1 MHRSALVAFLL
12 VVATVTTAT
21 AQTKDP
27 LPRFVV
33 DAQGLFGGMPTTDGW
48 VPAVPA
54 DTPIPGH
61 GLGIGGGVHVY
72 LLKLGLATFGIGG
85 SAVMV
90 RKAGSPLMTTAGVA
104 TTPAVTTSVTSVNP
118 QISINFGH
126 RLGWS
131 YLSAGYS
138 SAKVKSS
145 STAFTTP
152 PPTTPPT
159 TTPPTTTPPTTTP
172 PPTTPANTIPA
183 ATAPEMW
190 NPGFNYGGGARW
202 FMKPHLAASFDVR
215 FVQLSSRA
223 ATAQNPVFALRSKMV
238 NFMVGISIQ

>member
-1 MHRSALVAFLL
+1 MHRPALLALALVLAI
-12 VVATVTTAT
+12 ATTAT
-21 AQTKDP
+21 AQSSDP

-33 DAQGLFGGMPTTDGW
+33 DAQGMFGGMPTADGW

-61 GLGIGGGVHVY
+61 GLGFGAGVHVY
-72 LLKLGLATFGIGG
+72 VLKLGIATFGIGG
-85 SAVMV
+85 SATIVK
-90 RKAGSPLMTTAGVA
+90 KAQDPLKTTAGVA
-104 TTPAVTTSVTSVNP
+104 TTPAVTTQVTSLNP
-118 QISINFGH
+118 QISINFGR

-145 STAFTTP
+145 STAFV
-152 PPTTPPT
+152 PTTPPT
-159 TTPPTTTPPTTTP
+159 TTPPTTTPGTTP
-172 PPTTPANTIPA
+172 SVTTIPA
-183 ATAPEMW
+183 ATAPETW

-223 ATAQNPVFALRSKMV
+223 ATAQNPVFSLRNKMV
-238 NFMVGISIQ
+238 NFLVGISFQ

>member
-1 MHRSALVAFLL
+1 MHRSALAAFAL
-12 VVATVTTAT
+12 VVTTAMTAT
-21 AQTKDP
+21 AQTQDP

-33 DAQGLFGGMPTTDGW
+33 DAQGLFGGMPTSEGW
-48 VPAVPA
+48 VPAVPI

-72 LLKLGLATFGIGG
+72 VLKLGLATFGIGG
-85 SAVMV
+85 SALMV
-90 RKAGSPLMTTAGVA
+90 RNAGSPFKTTAGVA
-104 TTPAVTTSVTSVNP
+104 TTPAVTTAVTSLNP

-131 YLSAGYS
+131 YLSGGYS

-145 STAFTTP
+145 STAFTT
-152 PPTTPPT
+152 
-159 TTPPTTTPPTTTP
+159 
-172 PPTTPANTIPA
+172 TTPATATTPATTTTIPA
-183 ATAPEMW
+183 ATAPELW

-223 ATAQNPVFALRSKMV
+223 ATAQSPVFALRSKMV
-238 NFMVGISIQ
+238 NFLVGISVQ